1 MMTNDE
7 QIQFNKRQRFEV
19 MAVRLANHLNLSVS
33 DTFVMLP
40 EQVKSMLNGLK
51 YLDVVLPLMQHDRD
65 RLLLSYRQLEIKYG
79 VPKSTIQMYLNGTP
93 KK

>member
-1 MMTNDE
+1 MIDND

-19 MAVRLANHLNLSVS
+19 MAVRLANHLNLSEA
-33 DTFVMLP
+33 DTFMSLP
-40 EQVKSMLNGLK
+40 GQVQTMLNGLK
-51 YLDVVLPLMQHDRD
+51 YLDVVLPLMQQDRE

-79 VPKSTIQMYLNGTP
+79 VPKSTIQMYLNGAP